1 MNRYADAP
9 LDSLVFV
16 VQAFGAR
23 CPKTPELP
31 GDDGKGRG
39 WRDPRDA
46 SAFIERTI
54 QAIANRPGPEARDA
68 LQDLIDNHAP
78 SYIDTV
84 RRALGFQR
92 RCEYDFEHRI
102 PSVAMLHAL
111 QEGVPGRVD
120 EHPQQGPGRDGG
132 GT

>member
-39 WRDPRDA
+39 WGDPRDA

-54 QAIANRPGPEARDA
+54 HAIANRPGPEARHA

-84 RRALGFQR
+84 ERSLGYQR
-92 RCEYDFEHRI
+92 RCEYDSEHRI
-102 PSVAMLHAL
+102 PGVATLRAL
-111 QEGVPGRVD
+111 LQGTPGRVD
-120 EHPQQGPGRDGG
+120 EHSQQGPERDGDD
-132 GT
+132 T